1 MLCFGAWVK
10 CDLVVHEDMVKAI
23 KKAPLKKRKI
33 RDED

>member
-1 MLCFGAWVK
+1 MLCLGAWLK
-10 CDLVVHEDMVKAI
+10 CDLVGHEDLVESI